1 MTGEPPP
8 YPGPP
13 SGTASTAD
21 RDPAARPVPPLPP
34 VPAVPE
40 PPRLPPA
47 TPRAPFEQPDVP
59 SRLGLPAHQDDLLLQ
74 SGRKHLKSRERG
86 ADGAAVLQLVVTLPT
101 ASISLGV
108 VAIGGAMV
116 NPVVGVVATVLW
128 VLSGALVFHRPT
140 ETVIARR
147 LLGMRRPGP
156 AEAGRLA
163 EVWEEVARRAG
174 VRPGTYELWI
184 QEREELN
191 ATATAGHIVAVT
203 RHAMDRLPNSRLAAI
218 LAHELGH
225 HVGGHTWAGML
236 ADWYAL
242 PARTLRR
249 LTVLV
254 LARLVSSSDRRIA
267 GCGGCLTLV
276 VVAFVLAVAADL
288 WWLLLPA
295 ALAPLLV
302 AWLHRRAE
310 YRADDYA
317 VGLGFDVELAEVLAE
332 EHRARTVAPAPPTG
346 FSDEG
351 TPQGQPEP
359 AGAPRGTSAHADVKA
374 RLDRLLAGAGTAAGR
389 PPAA

>member
-1 MTGEPPP
+1 M
-8 YPGPP
+8 
-13 SGTASTAD
+13 
-21 RDPAARPVPPLPP
+21 
-34 VPAVPE
+34 
-40 PPRLPPA
+40 
-47 TPRAPFEQPDVP
+47 
-59 SRLGLPAHQDDLLLQ
+59 
-74 SGRKHLKSRERG
+74 
-86 ADGAAVLQLVVTLPT
+86 VTLPT
-101 ASISLGV
+101 ALMSLGV
-108 VAIGGAMV
+108 VAVGGSVV
-116 NPVVGVVATVLW
+116 NSVVGAVVTVLW

-140 ETVIARR
+140 EAAIARR

-203 RHAMDRLPNSRLAAI
+203 RHALDRLPNSQLAAI

-225 HVGGHTWAGML
+225 HVGGHTWAGLL

-242 PARTLRR
+242 PARTVRR
-249 LTVLV
+249 WTVIV
-254 LARLVSSSDRRIA
+254 LARLVSSSDKRIA

-276 VVAFVLAVAADL
+276 VVAFFLAVAADL

-317 VGLGFDVELAEVLAE
+317 VGLGFHAELTEVLAE
-332 EHRARTVAPAPPTG
+332 EHRARTLPSPPPPPPY
-346 FSDEG
+346 D
-351 TPQGQPEP
+351 
-359 AGAPRGTSAHADVKA
+359 GAPQPPSPPSASRATSAHADVKA
-374 RLDRLLAGAGTAAGR
+374 RLDRLVTDARVTAG
-389 PPAA
+389 

>member
-1 MTGEPPP
+1 MPLLPTAPEPPGLP
-8 YPGPP
+8 LLQ
-13 SGTASTAD
+13 TA
-21 RDPAARPVPPLPP
+21 
-34 VPAVPE
+34 PE
-40 PPRLPPA
+40 PPRLPPEPA
-47 TPRAPFEQPDVP
+47 EEPSEQPGV
-59 SRLGLPAHQDDLLLQ
+59 PAHQDDLVLQ
-74 SGRKHLKSRERG
+74 SGRKHLKARQRG

-101 ASISLGV
+101 ALISLGV
-108 VAIGGAMV
+108 VAIGGSAV
-116 NPVVGVVATVLW
+116 NPAVGAVVTVLW
-128 VLSGALVFHRPT
+128 VCSGALVFHRPT
-140 ETVIARR
+140 EAAIARH

-163 EVWEEVARRAG
+163 EVWAEVARRAG
-174 VRPGTYELWI
+174 VRPETYELWI

-203 RHAMDRLPNSRLAAI
+203 RHAMDRLPNSQLAAI

-225 HVGGHTWAGML
+225 HVGGHTWAGLL

-249 LTVLV
+249 WTVIV
-254 LARLVSSSDRRIA
+254 LARLVSSSDNRVA

-276 VVAFVLAVAADL
+276 VAAAVLSVAADL

-317 VGLGFDVELAEVLAE
+317 VGLDFRAELTEVLTA
-332 EHRARTVAPAPPTG
+332 EHRARTVPLSPPPGPPYVGAPQPPSPPPAP
-346 FSDEG
+346 
-351 TPQGQPEP
+351 
-359 AGAPRGTSAHADVKA
+359 RVTSAHADVKA
-374 RLDRLLAGAGTAAGR
+374 RLDRLGKDVRASAG
-389 PPAA
+389 